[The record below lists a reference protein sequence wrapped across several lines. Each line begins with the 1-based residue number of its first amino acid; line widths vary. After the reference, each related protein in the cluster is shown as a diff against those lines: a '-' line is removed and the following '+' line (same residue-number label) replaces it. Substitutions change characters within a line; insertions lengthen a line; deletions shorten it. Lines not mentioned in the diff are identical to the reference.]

1 LTEQTDR
8 ELTDRGLT
16 DRGLTGRVR
25 IEPVGDHVAELVM
38 DRPEALNAVDTEQ
51 ARAITEACT
60 RLAADQ
66 RIRAVVLS
74 SAVAKAFCVGADLKE
89 RNRLD
94 NDQLIAQRPMAR
106 RAYNSVL
113 ELPMPTVAAVE
124 GYALGGGC
132 ELALS
137 CDLIVASDTAIFA
150 LPEVGVGIIPGG
162 GGTQLLSRRIGLN
175 RAADLIFSTRR
186 IDAEEAYRIGLADRR
201 VPAGTARTS
210 ARDLAAR
217 IAANSPV
224 GLRNAKRAL
233 RTGFD
238 LPLADGLE
246 VEDACWRATAASADR
261 AEGVAA
267 FVEKREP
274 RWRG

>member
-8 ELTDRGLT
+8 ELT

-94 NDQLIAQRPMAR
+94 NDQLIAQRPLAR

-210 ARDLAAR
+210 ARALAAR

>member
-1 LTEQTDR
+1 VTA
-8 ELTDRGLT
+8 LTD
-16 DRGLTGRVR
+16 RVR
-25 IEPVGDHVAELVM
+25 IERVDDHVAELVM

-51 ARAITEACT
+51 ARAIDDACAQ
-60 RLAADQ
+60 LAADPAV
-66 RIRAVVLS
+66 RAVVLS
-74 SAVAKAFCVGADLKE
+74 SAVTRAFCVGADLKE

-94 NDQLIAQRPMAR
+94 DEQLIAQRPVAR
-106 RAYNSVL
+106 RAYTSVL
-113 ELPMPTVAAVE
+113 ELPMPTIAAVE

-137 CDLIVASDTAIFA
+137 CDLIVASDTAVFG

-186 IDAEEAYRIGLADRR
+186 LDAEEAYRIGLADRR
-201 VPAGTARTS
+201 VPTGAARDA
-210 ARDLAAR
+210 ARDLAGQ
-217 IAANSPV
+217 IAAKSPIA
-224 GLRNAKRAL
+224 LRNAKQAL

-238 LPLADGLE
+238 RPLTEALE
-246 VEDACWRATAASADR
+246 IEDACWRSTATAADR

-274 RWRG
+274 RWQG